1 MQTSRNPFL
10 FRIVVPVIIVFLV
23 FQLPAQAQTISARID
38 KEISQYERHLD
49 DLYLYLHQ
57 HPELSFME
65 TNTSAR
71 MQQEAEDAGFTVTPH
86 FGGNS
91 LVAVLKNGRGPVI
104 MVRTDMDALPLEEK
118 TDLPYASRVV
128 TKTREGVEM
137 HAMHAC
143 GHDIHMSVWSGVAH
157 TMAAL
162 KDQWHGTLIMIAQ
175 QAEERSGGAREMIKA
190 GIFRKFP
197 VPGYILAFHV
207 MPDLPVGTVGYGM
220 GPVFAGVN
228 SVDIT
233 VYGKGGHG
241 AYPHK
246 TIDPIVLSA
255 RTIMA
260 FQTIVSRELNPLDP
274 AVISVGSIHGG
285 TKHNIIPD
293 EVKMQITVRFYK
305 DEVFNHI
312 KNAMER
318 ITKGI
323 AISAGLPEDRWPVVH
338 VADEFTPPL
347 INNPGLAEKC
357 LNIWKTE
364 EPALTLQKVDPQM
377 AGEDF
382 SLYGRTPEKIPVFM
396 FRVGTASPDEY
407 AANQTGEKL
416 LPALHSPHYAPHYKE
431 AIPTGIRAMA
441 SAVIGLFQGK

>member
-1 MQTSRNPFL
+1 MMGMLSMVTL
-10 FRIVVPVIIVFLV
+10 
-23 FQLPAQAQTISARID
+23 QAQETAKNID
-38 KEISQYERHLD
+38 KVLEQNRQHLE

-65 TNTSAR
+65 TNTAAR
-71 MQQEAEDAGFTVTPH
+71 MQKEAEEAGFKVTPH

-91 LVAVLKNGRGPVI
+91 LVAVMKNGHGPVI

-118 TDLPYASRVV
+118 TGLRYASKVV
-128 TKTREGVEM
+128 TKTREGKEM
-137 HAMHAC
+137 PAMHAC
-143 GHDIHMSVWSGVAH
+143 GHDIHMSVWSGVAR

-162 KDQWHGTLIMIAQ
+162 KEQWHGTLIMIAQ
-175 QAEERSGGAREMIKA
+175 QAEERSGGARAMIKA
-190 GIFRKFP
+190 GLFQKFP
-197 VPGYILAFHV
+197 VPDDILAFHV
-207 MPDLPVGTVGYGM
+207 MPDLPVGTIGYGT

-228 SVDIT
+228 PVDIT

-246 TIDPIVLSA
+246 TIDPIVLSS
-255 RTIMA
+255 RMIMD

-305 DEVFNHI
+305 DEVFDHI
-312 KNAMER
+312 RSSMER

-323 AISAGLPEDRWPVVH
+323 AMSAGLTEDRYPVVH
-338 VADEFTPPL
+338 VEDEFTPPL
-347 INNPGLAEKC
+347 INNPDLVQQC
-357 LNIWKTE
+357 LSIWKQD
-364 EPALTLQKVDPQM
+364 EPVLKLVQVDPQM

-382 SLYGRTPEKIPVFM
+382 SMYGRTPEHIPIFM
-396 FRVGTASPDEY
+396 FRVGTASPEEY
-407 AANQTGEKL
+407 AANQSVEKL
-416 LPALHSPHYAPHYKE
+416 LPALHSPLYAPHYQE
-431 AIPTGIRAMA
+431 AIPAGVRAMA
-441 SAVIGLFQGK
+441 SAVIGLFHRK